1 MEDVIGTVETRNRIH
16 SAINEISPEKLDAV
30 LSFLEDLQRSSE
42 EETAMLIS
50 DSNFMKDYR
59 KAKED
64 IRNGKTVGFMT
75 IRRDA

>member
-1 MEDVIGTVETRNRIH
+1 MGTAETRNKIH

-50 DSNFMKDYR
+50 DSNFMKDYQ

-64 IRNGKTVGFMT
+64 IRTGKTVGFKA